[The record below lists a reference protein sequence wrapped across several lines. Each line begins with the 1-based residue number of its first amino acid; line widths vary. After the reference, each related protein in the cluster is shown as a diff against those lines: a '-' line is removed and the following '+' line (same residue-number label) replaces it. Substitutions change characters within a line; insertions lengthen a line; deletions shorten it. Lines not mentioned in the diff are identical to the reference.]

1 MTNENHFVTQRLPL
15 AIFLHATQRLPLS
28 RCELVG
34 DKVQFVFSD
43 PQGIGDQAELDFENG
58 ESVVAKALLASQTF
72 LRRRMSDAL
81 NQNRNDNRKDE
92 NRKNEHA
99 YSRR

>member
-1 MTNENHFVTQRLPL
+1 MTNENAIFLTQRLPV
-15 AIFLHATQRLPLS
+15 AIFLHASQRLLLS
-28 RCELVG
+28 HCERVG

-58 ESVVAKALLASQTF
+58 ECIPAKSFFASQTF

-81 NQNRNDNRKDE
+81 NRKDE
-92 NRKNEHA
+92 NRKNQYA
-99 YSRR
+99 YHR